1 MENNGNNTFN
11 FTKKNIFL
19 GLLFGIIVG
28 FLNGFFGGGGGMLV
42 VPVFYFVFK
51 LPEKVSHATAL
62 FVILPL
68 SVVGCVV
75 YIIKG
80 GIWDINLLYTSVGFI
95 LGGILGAI
103 LLKKT
108 SNKTIRIIFA
118 SVMLIAVLR
127 LLF

>member
-1 MENNGNNTFN
+1 MENNGNNTFK
-11 FTKKNIFL
+11 FTKKNIIL
-19 GLLFGIIVG
+19 GLLFGVIVG

-42 VPVFYFVFK
+42 VPVFYFIFK

-68 SVVGCVV
+68 SLVGCVV
-75 YIIKG
+75 YILKG
-80 GIWDINLLYTSVGFI
+80 GIWDMNLLYTSIGFI

-108 SNKTIRIIFA
+108 NNKTLRIIFA
-118 SVMLIAVLR
+118 TVMLGAGIR